1 MFIITVDGHEDQ
13 GAYSAKSEDG
23 SQILYMFEEEDDAV
37 RFAMMLE
44 DDRDYPPMHVI
55 EVDDD
60 AILKACREN
69 SYEYNIFSEH
79 EFVIP
84 PEEDGNDFI

>member
-1 MFIITVDGHEDQ
+1 
-13 GAYSAKSEDG
+13 
-23 SQILYMFEEEDDAV
+23 MFEDEDDAL

-60 AILKACREN
+60 LILSACKEN
-69 SYEYNIFSEH
+69 SYEHIVFTSND
-79 EFVIP
+79 FVIP
-84 PEEDGNDFI
+84 PEDSYDSF